1 MCTGSSLIFISLM
14 TYNVDFRMFIF
25 HFYIFFDEVSVK
37 FVGSFL
43 IRLVVI
49 LLLSFKRFLSL
60 FIDLYRFLGNSH
72 LSDVS
77 FPNIFSQSVA
87 CLLFPQTLSLAE

>member
-1 MCTGSSLIFISLM
+1 M
-14 TYNVDFRMFIF
+14 TYNVDFHMFIF

-43 IRLVVI
+43 TRLVVI

-60 FIDLYRFLGNSH
+60 FYIDLYRFLGNSH

-77 FPNIFSQSVA
+77 FANIFSKSVA